1 MIYSKV
7 EDVKIPFNEWLRPE
21 NIKIIKPEKIEAF
34 EYFVMNIYNRMDKP
48 EKNDLSMI
56 KLQSLLFLAMRAYL
70 KNALIPIMALKNK
83 KDENDIG
90 LLSIFDNWYAM
101 PYGNIEKDIFDYHR
115 KNDGQFNGFKVNV
128 HGLEITV

>member
-7 EDVKIPFNEWLRPE
+7 EDVKIPFNEWLLPE

-34 EYFVMNIYNRMDKP
+34 EYFVMNIYNRMGKP

-56 KLQSLLFLAMRAYL
+56 KLQSLLFLAMSAY
-70 KNALIPIMALKNK
+70 LKNK

-101 PYGNIEKDIFDYHR
+101 PYGNIERDIFEYYR
-115 KNDGQFNGFKVNV
+115 KNDGQFNGFKINV
-128 HGLEITV
+128 HGLEVIG

>member
-56 KLQSLLFLAMRAYL
+56 KLQSLLFLTMSAY
-70 KNALIPIMALKNK
+70 LKNK

>member
-34 EYFVMNIYNRMDKP
+34 EYFVMNIYNRMGKP

-56 KLQSLLFLAMRAYL
+56 KLQSLLFLAMSAY
-70 KNALIPIMALKNK
+70 LKNK